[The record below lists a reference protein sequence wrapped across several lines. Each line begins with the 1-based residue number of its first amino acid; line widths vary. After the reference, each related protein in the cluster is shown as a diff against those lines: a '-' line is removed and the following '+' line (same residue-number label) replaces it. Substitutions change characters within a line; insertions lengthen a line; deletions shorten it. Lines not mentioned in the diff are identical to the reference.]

1 MLSRRQFT
9 HTALT
14 AAAATLL
21 PIHARSQ
28 AAYGIPFRFSLMLGT
43 LSKSAP
49 AFEDRLAIAAKAG
62 YQGIEFVGEW
72 TKWTD
77 TDYARVVPQIQSAHL
92 TVDSMAGTG
101 ITFSDPKGVEDLEPR
116 MAHAIA
122 AADKLGCPQL
132 LLTSGKRFEG
142 STTQVCV
149 DNLKRIL
156 ALAERAHKN
165 VVIEPIDTL
174 ENPTIYL
181 TGVTEAFDI
190 CRQVGSPSLKVL
202 YDVYHEQRQAG
213 NLLEKFQNNIDL
225 VGLVHIA
232 DVPGRH
238 EPGTGEIRYDQIFRL
253 LAHLNYKG
261 FVAMEYHALG
271 DPFQT
276 LVKVREDAIAAA
288 KS

>member
-77 TDYARVVPQIQSAHL
+77 ADYARVVPQIQSAHL

-122 AADKLGCPQL
+122 AADKLDCPQL

-190 CRQVGSPSLKVL
+190 CRQVGSSSLKVL